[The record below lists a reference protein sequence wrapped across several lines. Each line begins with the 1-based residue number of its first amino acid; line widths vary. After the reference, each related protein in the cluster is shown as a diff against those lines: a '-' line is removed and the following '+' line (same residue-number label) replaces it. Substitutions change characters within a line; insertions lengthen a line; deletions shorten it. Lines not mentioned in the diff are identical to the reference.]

1 VSGKGLELGGPGRPE
16 AATSEVAG
24 RKRRGR
30 GWVPHLSVPRVS
42 DIPLDL
48 LLRKGIRAAVF
59 DLDNTLVPYGS
70 DEVPE
75 DIGRWLESFRA
86 CGLRGAVVSN
96 AWPWRA
102 GRVAARLGWP
112 AVAGWPKPSLGR
124 LRRAMRV
131 LGSTPATTALVGD
144 QLFTD
149 VWPGN
154 RLGLFTVLVE
164 PLDRREFVTTRV
176 ARWLERL
183 AGRGRSP
190 EPAGRSRA
198 PTG

>member
-1 VSGKGLELGGPGRPE
+1 MRP
-16 AATSEVAG
+16 
-24 RKRRGR
+24 GR

-48 LLRKGIRAAVF
+48 LRERGIRAVVF
-59 DLDNTLVPYGS
+59 DVDNTLVPYGS
-70 DEVPE
+70 EEIPPDVRAW
-75 DIGRWLESFRA
+75 ISSFRA

-102 GRVAARLGWP
+102 RRVARRLGWP
-112 AVAGWPKPSLGR
+112 AVEGWPKPSPGR
-124 LRRAMRV
+124 LRKAMRV
-131 LGSTPATTALVGD
+131 LGTAPDATAAVGD

-149 VWPGN
+149 IWPAN

-164 PLDRREFVTTRV
+164 PLDPREFVTTRV

-183 AGRGRSP
+183 AGRGRWVGA
-190 EPAGRSRA
+190 AGRSPA
-198 PTG
+198 EGG